1 MIFDVNAWLG
11 SWPFR
16 SLRDN
21 TPQELV
27 ERLRRAGVA
36 GAAVSQIEGIFHRNA
51 QPGNERLAEA
61 VEPYG
66 DVLVPLATINPTY
79 VGWEDDLRACHE
91 TLGMKGVR
99 LFPEYHEYPIDG
111 PLARRVVAAC
121 QERGLP
127 VQIPHRMEDM
137 RQRHHLDP
145 GRGVSLGAIANL
157 VAAYPQTPIIVTNA
171 RGVTQSPLWRR
182 TELREAAW
190 YVDLSLAEVYY
201 QGLERDLALLAEESG
216 GQHLLFGS
224 HVPFSYMGSALV
236 KRATLP
242 ADDKTLAQISYLGA
256 ARIFGLRQ
264 LSSQE
269 VG

>member
-21 TPQELV
+21 TPQQLV
-27 ERLRRAGVA
+27 ARLRKAGVA
-36 GAAVSQIEGIFHRNA
+36 GAAVSQIEAIFHRNV

-61 VEPYG
+61 VEPYRG
-66 DVLVPLATINPTY
+66 VLVPIATINPTY
-79 VGWEDDLRACHE
+79 VHWEDDLRACHE

-99 LFPEYHEYPIDG
+99 LFPEYHGYPIDG

-137 RQRHHLDP
+137 RQRHYLDP
-145 GRGVSLGAIANL
+145 GRGVSLAAIANL
-157 VAAYPQTPIIVTNA
+157 VAAYPQTPIVVTNA
-171 RGVTQSPLWRR
+171 RGIVQSPLWRR

-190 YVDLSLAEVYY
+190 YADMSLAEVYY
-201 QGLERDLALLAEESG
+201 QSLERDLALLVEETG

-242 ADDKTLAQISYLGA
+242 VDAETLAEISYLGA
-256 ARIFGLRQ
+256 AHLFGLKQ
-264 LSSQE
+264 TPGQE
-269 VG
+269 AG